1 VRITGGS
8 YRSRKV
14 QCPPGVIRPAMDRMR
29 ESMFSILGT
38 ISGLAFLDLFTGSA
52 VVGIEAASRGAEPV
66 VLVEKDRRKAPVI
79 RKNLEFVESD
89 IRLILQPAERF
100 IAAARKNQDKP
111 ADGMQQQFDII
122 YLDPPFKYEHKIKL
136 IQSVAAGG
144 LLSPHGR
151 CLIHHP
157 SQEEWPDRIEQLEC
171 SDVRSYGGSTLR
183 FFTEA
188 GV

>member
-1 VRITGGS
+1 MRITGGT
-8 YRSRKV
+8 YRSRRV

-29 ESMFSILGT
+29 ESMFSILGD
-38 ISGLAFLDLFTGSA
+38 ISRLSFLDLFTGSG

-79 RKNLEFVESD
+79 RKNLSFVESE
-89 IRLILQPAERF
+89 IRLIPQPAERF
-100 IAAARKNQDKP
+100 IATARKNP
-111 ADGMQQQFDII
+111 GSSGGGQQQFDII
-122 YLDPPFKYEHKIKL
+122 YLDPPFKYEQKIQL

-144 LLSPHGR
+144 LLAPHGL

-183 FFTEA
+183 FFSEA
-188 GV
+188 GI